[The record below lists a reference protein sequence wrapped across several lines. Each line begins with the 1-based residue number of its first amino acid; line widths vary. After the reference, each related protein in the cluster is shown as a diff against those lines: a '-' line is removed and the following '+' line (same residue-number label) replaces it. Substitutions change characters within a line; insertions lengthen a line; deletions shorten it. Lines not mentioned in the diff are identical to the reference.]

1 MTLASSVATLHA
13 ISWRES
19 DMGSLSVSTEKA
31 THKARNITEL
41 AVREPQAND
50 YEGIRDHHQQAAEG
64 NMQTKLE

>member
-1 MTLASSVATLHA
+1 
-13 ISWRES
+13 
-19 DMGSLSVSTEKA
+19 MGSLSVSTEKA